1 LGRGVLIRGR
11 LKPGTV
17 GRRASDSPLPD
28 QDSPVFLASKQP
40 A

>member
-1 LGRGVLIRGR
+1 LGRGVLVRGR
-11 LKPGTV
+11 LKPTWLGDT
-17 GRRASDSPLPD
+17 SDSPLPD